1 MTEECQK
8 KRLLERHGED
18 LDSMNF
24 LFKLFDEFEP
34 AGEDEENAFD
44 IAISE
49 DMTKEEVM
57 NKALE
62 IIAKIWKKHYLT
74 SMTHKRGV
82 ITYHYQTW
90 KERVISVNER
100 AIFYTNNIAVNVPSS
115 VQPHGR

>member
-1 MTEECQK
+1 MAEISKSHLIKPTLRRKLCPDIVFVTLTMTEECQK

-49 DMTKEEVM
+49 DMTKEDVL
-57 NKALE
+57 NKALD
-62 IIAKIWKKHYLT
+62 IIAKI
-74 SMTHKRGV
+74 
-82 ITYHYQTW
+82 
-90 KERVISVNER
+90 
-100 AIFYTNNIAVNVPSS
+100 
-115 VQPHGR
+115 